1 MVGGRTEMCA
11 LKSAVV
17 WSLVIALV
25 ILIGDKGV
33 SSRFGTAI
41 ERDLT
46 LQRRVADRALTPMAL

>member
-1 MVGGRTEMCA
+1 MCA